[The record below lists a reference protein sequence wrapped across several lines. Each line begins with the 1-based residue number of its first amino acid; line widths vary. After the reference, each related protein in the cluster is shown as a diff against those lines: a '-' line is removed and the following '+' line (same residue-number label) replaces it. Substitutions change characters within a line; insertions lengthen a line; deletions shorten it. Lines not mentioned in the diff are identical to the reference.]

1 LVLGLIGG
9 HEAFPVFREDALPEV
24 EFREGPVGHHAGRVL
39 PALGREG
46 HYKFQAAQAAKKRQ
60 NPAISAISISS
71 LTGPSNNPAISS
83 LSFKAAPYRSNPPAA
98 QLTNDGCYRLPAIA
112 ALTRAVVARELRLR
126 LDVINL

>member
-83 LSFKAAPYRSNPPAA
+83 LS
-98 QLTNDGCYRLPAIA
+98 LLC
-112 ALTRAVVARELRLR
+112 LRLISKKR
-126 LDVINL
+126 PEGQEETSFSADFSSG